1 MSSKQE
7 ITKAYDLNYVKL
19 KDFYWYF
26 QTNWAMTEY
35 YLEQGYTK
43 EDLEYAYETEDVLLE
58 LYDSIIK
65 YAS

>member
-7 ITKAYDLNYVKL
+7 ITKAYELNYVKL
-19 KDFYWYF
+19 RDFGWFF
-26 QTNWAMTEY
+26 QTNWAMTRY
-35 YLEQGYTK
+35 YLGQGYTE

-58 LYDSIIK
+58 LYDSLIG

>member
-1 MSSKQE
+1 MSEQE

-35 YLEQGYTK
+35 YLGQGYTK
-43 EDLEYAYETEDVLLE
+43 EDLEYAYETEEVLIE
-58 LYDSIIK
+58 LYDSIIG